1 MQRQSFSGSY
11 SYAIG
16 TPACP
21 AYAGL
26 CGSFALLL
34 TNKLHRTRTCPTNK
48 IRLFLYLTTL
58 SSYGTQPFLYSKTGW
73 CRAKQWRH
81 SRRDFTDGAGANL
94 LDLAPRVAEHF

>member
-34 TNKLHRTRTCPTNK
+34 TNKLHRTRT
-48 IRLFLYLTTL
+48 
-58 SSYGTQPFLYSKTGW
+58 YGTQPFLYSKTGW